1 MKKLLIVAVGI
12 FLITSSLSWADHP
25 ADAPKDVQSFPG
37 AHEAVWY
44 VVGMKPHLIGG
55 YGDNFNYSGD
65 KVTPL
70 TGEATVFVDA
80 EQDTGIMIVTVQ
92 GTIQPEKDKT
102 YTGEIMLVYKV
113 LPKPKAPAFQEGGV
127 ADFIY
132 LHGDSKQ
139 GPPVMPKVRTFLGAW
154 ALADLYV
161 DGKLVYKDLD
171 GHMMFTE
178 RSRDPETQ
186 AIYADAS
193 KTTIYS
199 PKTPGKGYVIDPE
212 GRELHF
218 VAHSMEED
226 PDNFPPNTVWIHLNF
241 EEAKEAQ

>member
-1 MKKLLIVAVGI
+1 MKKILIIFVGV
-12 FLITSSLSWADHP
+12 FLITSSISWADQP
-25 ADAPKDVQSFPG
+25 EKGPKDVKSFPG
-37 AHEAVWY
+37 AHDVVWQ
-44 VVGMKPHLIGG
+44 VVGAKPHLIGG

-70 TGEATVFVDA
+70 TGEAKVFVDS
-80 EQDTGIMIVTVQ
+80 EQEIGMMIVKVH
-92 GTIQPEKDKT
+92 GTIHPEKEKT

-113 LPKPKAPAFQEGGV
+113 WPQPEAPAFQEGGV

-139 GPPVMPKVRTFLGAW
+139 GPPVMPKLRAFLGAW

-161 DGKLVYKDLD
+161 DGKLIYKDLD
-171 GHMMFTE
+171 GHMMYTE

-186 AIYADAS
+186 AIYADES
-193 KTTIYS
+193 KTTFYS
-199 PKTPGKGYVIDPE
+199 PKTPEKGYVIDPE

-218 VAHSMEED
+218 VAHSMEQD
-226 PDNFPPNTVWIHLNF
+226 PDNFPSNTVWIHLNF
-241 EEAKEAQ
+241 EEAKEVQ